1 MKFLFEKSQHTS
13 PQTTQTHK
21 PTKPQAHKPQPHK
34 PTNHFPKTLAR
45 RNARKR
51 SAAPPWGVPGV
62 LDGDTQ
68 FLSGFDRS
76 QISKP
81 QIPGSRCRAQDPCQ
95 TRRGFNPSLPPRR
108 PRTFRRADPKIPP
121 GRPFGF
127 KVSDFSRF
135 WPTFAHLKN
144 HQKIAFLKTPPKS
157 ILSRH
162 LAPLGRPK
170 LPFDDFLVDFR
181 LIFGAIFHRFLR
193 YFRKRLKTRKPL

>member
-1 MKFLFEKSQHTS
+1 MLRFGRNSSTNSLKLLSKNTQTTTPQANKTPS
-13 PQTTQTHK
+13 PQTTNHN
-21 PTKPQAHKPQPHK
+21 
-34 PTNHFPKTLAR
+34 PTNRQTIFLKTLAR

-62 LDGDTQ
+62 LDQDTQ

-108 PRTFRRADPKIPP
+108 PRTFRRADPKIAG
-121 GRPFGF
+121 GRFFGL
-127 KVSDFSRF
+127 KMSNFSRF
-135 WPTFAHLKN
+135 LHISKIIKISLFFAFS
-144 HQKIAFLKTPPKS
+144 QTRPKS

-162 LAPLGRPK
+162 LAPPW
-170 LPFDDFLVDFR
+170 
-181 LIFGAIFHRFLR
+181 
-193 YFRKRLKTRKPL
+193 PLFSGF